1 MSLNETP
8 RSNRI
13 HIALFGRTNAG
24 KSSVIN
30 AITQQNISVVS
41 DIKGTTTDPV
51 YKAMELLPIGPVV
64 MIDTAGLD
72 DVTDLGLLRKEK
84 TIDILN
90 KTDMALLIIDATIG
104 IQDFEKEILQ
114 QIRSKNIPIVGV
126 LNKTDLIEGLDIT
139 HFEKEIDLKLIP
151 ISAENKTEIDTLKH
165 AIIKALPDDSTDTLL
180 GDLIEPNDIAVLV
193 VPIDSAAPKGRL
205 ILPQQQVVR
214 EILDLNGICVVTK
227 EFQLEESL
235 KSLSKKPKVVITDSQ
250 AFEMVS
256 KITPE
261 DILLTS
267 FSILFAK
274 YKGDLKELVKGAEY
288 IEKLKDGDHI
298 LISEGCTHH
307 RQSDDIGTVK
317 IPKWLKEH
325 TGKDLNFHFSSG
337 YGYPTDLQQ
346 FSLIIH
352 CGACM
357 LNKRE
362 VLHRIEQA
370 KTNDIPIVNYGV
382 LIAYLKG
389 IFERAL
395 IPFDYEFAL

>member
-1 MSLNETP
+1 
-8 RSNRI
+8 
-13 HIALFGRTNAG
+13 
-24 KSSVIN
+24 
-30 AITQQNISVVS
+30 
-41 DIKGTTTDPV
+41 
-51 YKAMELLPIGPVV
+51 
-64 MIDTAGLD
+64 
-72 DVTDLGLLRKEK
+72 
-84 TIDILN
+84 
-90 KTDMALLIIDATIG
+90 MALLIIDATIG